1 MKPTSSPS
9 SLGTSFVALK
19 SAVDQSWLICS
30 TMFGTSAQFR
40 FIEFFGIWVKQH
52 RKPRERGKGVFFL
65 FSVVL
70 QTSFHQQQIPAD
82 FGSGESRLW
91 GRWIPCRLILT
102 EIALTR
108 SIAVLLTAIFRNP
121 KMPLFIEST
130 HFPNQSVEGRL
141 CLKHIHTPSVETF
154 ITQKC
159 W

>member
-1 MKPTSSPS
+1 MT
-9 SLGTSFVALK
+9 FVSRNTRFNRHFWVCYQALNTFND
-19 SAVDQSWLICS
+19 VC
-30 TMFGTSAQFR
+30 
-40 FIEFFGIWVKQH
+40 KQH
-52 RKPRERGKGVFFL
+52 RKPREMGVFFL

>member
-30 TMFGTSAQFR
+30 NMFGTSAQFR

-52 RKPRERGKGVFFL
+52 RKPREMRKGVFFL

-121 KMPLFIEST
+121 KMPIC
-130 HFPNQSVEGRL
+130 GRAAL
-141 CLKHIHTPSVETF
+141 LKHIHTPSVETF

-159 W
+159 